1 MRVPSSDPFPCRR
14 PPTRLPQSDARPG
27 TSGSDTNPAPMSDGF
42 AGMVG
47 IIPVA
52 PGAQSVTG
60 FQVHQNLCE
69 PMYRNAWL
77 HSDPKDGAEG
87 VLYLVPQ
94 AGGGL
99 AAFKLRFKSADG
111 KPFLL
116 KELTLSCLLA
126 TQPGGSDGLIAV
138 TLAGAR
144 FRLPEATVRGF
155 GPIQMAFR
163 PAPPAHP
170 MTLPADPIDAFELS
184 IGLADSNGGNP
195 QVGLQRILW
204 LLE

>member
-1 MRVPSSDPFPCRR
+1 M
-14 PPTRLPQSDARPG
+14 SDA
-27 TSGSDTNPAPMSDGF
+27 F
-42 AGMVG
+42 AGMIG
-47 IIPVA
+47 IIPVV
-52 PGAQSVTG
+52 PGAQSMTG
-60 FQVHQNLCE
+60 FQVHQNLSE

-111 KPFLL
+111 KPFRL
-116 KELTLSCLLA
+116 KELTLNCLLA
-126 TQPGGSDGLIAV
+126 TQPGGTDGLIAV
-138 TLAGAR
+138 TLAGTS

-155 GPIQMAFR
+155 GPIQLAFR
-163 PAPPAHP
+163 PPPPLHP
-170 MTLPADPIDAFELS
+170 MALPADLIDAFELN

-195 QVGLQRILW
+195 QVGLHKILW